1 MKTKITLKNFATS
14 VLALVLLTGFSAM
27 AQTYVYN
34 QSGNSGMFIDGGSE
48 VLNPVSDAV
57 NSSANC
63 AETGAGGWK
72 KIEYFLTYTPVAGNK
87 LYFSVYNPN
96 NAGPGQIK
104 FFYTS
109 APSTEQWGD
118 NVTYIGASLT
128 GWAEYSIDL
137 ANHVGKEINKILMYP
152 AGGSSSTAY
161 IDNIYF
167 GSQSALPA
175 PQTAM
180 VYNETT
186 SSGMFIDGGA
196 EVTNPVSDAVNSSA
210 KCAKTGTGGWKKV
223 EYFPTY
229 TPVTGAKLYFSVY
242 NPNNAGPGQIK
253 FFYTSA
259 PTVEQWGDNV
269 TYVSGSVTGWVE
281 YSIDLSSHV
290 GKEINKILMYP
301 AGGSSSDAY
310 IDNIYF
316 GTKSSLPTP
325 QTPMVYNETT
335 SSGIFIDG
343 GSEVANPVS
352 DAVNS
357 SANCAK
363 SGTGG
368 WKKTEFFPTY
378 TPVAGNKLYFS
389 IYNPNNVGPGQIKFF
404 YTSAPSTE
412 QWGGNVTYGAP
423 SATGWVEYSL
433 DLTDHIGKEINKILM
448 YPAGGSNSF
457 VYLDN
462 VYFATNS
469 TLSTNSFAKISNQV
483 YVSKEGKIQFT
494 KEQTNSQLSVF
505 DISGRLILEEKINGF
520 EGVKTLNNK
529 GIYIV
534 RVKSDQGVS
543 SQKIIF

>member
-1 MKTKITLKNFATS
+1 M
-14 VLALVLLTGFSAM
+14 
-27 AQTYVYN
+27 
-34 QSGNSGMFIDGGSE
+34 GN
-48 VLNPVSDAV
+48 
-57 NSSANC
+57 
-63 AETGAGGWK
+63 
-72 KIEYFLTYTPVAGNK
+72 
-87 LYFSVYNPN
+87 
-96 NAGPGQIK
+96 
-104 FFYTS
+104 
-109 APSTEQWGD
+109 
-118 NVTYIGASLT
+118 
-128 GWAEYSIDL
+128 
-137 ANHVGKEINKILMYP
+137 EINKILMYP
-152 AGGSSSTAY
+152 AGGSTAVAY
-161 IDNIYF
+161 IDNVYF
-167 GSQSALPA
+167 GTTSSLPV
-175 PQTAM
+175 PQTPM

-186 SSGMFIDGGA
+186 SSGMFIDGG
-196 EVTNPVSDAVNSSA
+196 
-210 KCAKTGTGGWKKV
+210 V
-223 EYFPTY
+223 E
-229 TPVTGAKLYFSVY
+229 
-242 NPNNAGPGQIK
+242 
-253 FFYTSA
+253 
-259 PTVEQWGDNV
+259 
-269 TYVSGSVTGWVE
+269 
-281 YSIDLSSHV
+281 
-290 GKEINKILMYP
+290 M
-301 AGGSSSDAY
+301 
-310 IDNIYF
+310 
-316 GTKSSLPTP
+316 
-325 QTPMVYNETT
+325 
-335 SSGIFIDG
+335 
-343 GSEVANPVS
+343 ANPVS

-433 DLTDHIGKEINKILM
+433 DLTDHVGKEINKILM

-483 YVSKEGKIQFT
+483 FVSKEGKIQFT
-494 KEQTNSQLSVF
+494 KEQANSQLSVF